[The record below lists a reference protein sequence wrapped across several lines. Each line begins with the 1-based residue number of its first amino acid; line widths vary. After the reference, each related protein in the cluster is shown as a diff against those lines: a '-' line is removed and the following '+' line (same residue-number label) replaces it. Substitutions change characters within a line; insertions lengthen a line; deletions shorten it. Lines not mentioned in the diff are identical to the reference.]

1 MCRGGSATNWE
12 KIVSFELKHIELKD
26 ANDFISGIG
35 GFSLGLERAGMQTIG
50 FCETDPYC
58 RAVLRQHWPGV
69 PIYKDVKELPHV
81 PGVDVICGG
90 FPCQPFSS
98 AARGRNNA
106 EDLWPWML
114 RAIGRIRPR
123 WVIAENVPGI
133 GPDGVKRVRS
143 DLESAGYSVWTFD
156 LDTAPRKRHRQR
168 PRIFWLA
175 HANGE
180 SESRLSEYAEMA
192 CLPALSGRG
201 WENHSPPV
209 GMDDGLPLRMVR
221 LKALGNALVPM
232 AAEMLGRAIRYSY
245 STPQRDCQ
253 PDRKL

>member
-1 MCRGGSATNWE
+1 V
-12 KIVSFELKHIELKD
+12 KVLDLF
-26 ANDFISGIG
+26 SGIG
-35 GFSLGLERAGMQTIG
+35 GFTLGLERAGMKTIG

-69 PIYKDVKELPHV
+69 PIYKDVKELPNV
-81 PGVDVICGG
+81 PGVDLICGG

-106 EDLWPWML
+106 ADLWPDMF
-114 RAIGRIRPR
+114 RAVRTIHPN

-133 GPDGVKRVRS
+133 GPEGVERVRD
-143 DLESAGYSVWTFD
+143 DLESAGYQVWPMD

-175 HANGE
+175 YSNSQ
-180 SESRLSEYAEMA
+180 SEPRLAEHEEMA
-192 CLPALSGRG
+192 CLPPLSGRG
-201 WENHSPPV
+201 WENHSAPV
-209 GMDDGLPLRMVR
+209 GMDDGLPLRMDR

-232 AAEMLGRAIRYSY
+232 AAELIGRAILRAAA
-245 STPQRDCQ
+245 
-253 PDRKL
+253 

>member
-1 MCRGGSATNWE
+1 M
-12 KIVSFELKHIELKD
+12 KVLDLF
-26 ANDFISGIG
+26 SGIG
-35 GFSLGLERAGMQTIG
+35 GFSLGLERAGMQTVG

-81 PGVDVICGG
+81 SGVDVICGG
-90 FPCQPFSS
+90 FPCQPFST

-114 RAIGRIRPR
+114 GVVFVLRPD

-133 GPDGVKRVRS
+133 GPDGIERVRS
-143 DLESAGYSVWTFD
+143 DLEQAGYYAWTFN

-175 HANGE
+175 YADSQGEPRQSEHAQ
-180 SESRLSEYAEMA
+180 MA
-192 CLPALSGRG
+192 GIRPLSGRG

-209 GMDDGLPLRMVR
+209 GMDDGLPLRMDR
-221 LKALGNALVPM
+221 LKALGNAVVPM
-232 AAEMLGRAIRYSY
+232 AAEMIGRAILAAERSF
-245 STPQRDCQ
+245 TPQVGSS
-253 PDRKL
+253 KT